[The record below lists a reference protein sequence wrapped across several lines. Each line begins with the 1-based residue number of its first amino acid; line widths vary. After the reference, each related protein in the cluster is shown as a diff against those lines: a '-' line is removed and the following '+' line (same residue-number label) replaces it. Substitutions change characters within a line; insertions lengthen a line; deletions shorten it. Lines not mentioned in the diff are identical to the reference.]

1 MLQRN
6 IFTHCLNFWS
16 NPMLN
21 AEQIIA
27 SNKANL
33 NNLFGLSNQAFAG
46 MEKLVELNLTAARA
60 ALTESADH
68 AKAVLAAK
76 DPQEF
81 MTLQTNF
88 LQPLA
93 EKSAAYSRHIYDI
106 ASGTSAELS
115 KAFEGKA
122 AESQEAVT
130 AYIETALKN
139 APAGSEQA
147 VAFFKQAVSASNTAV
162 ETVQKAVKQA
172 TDIAETNLQAAA
184 DTAVKATKTAA
195 AKKR

>member
-1 MLQRN
+1 
-6 IFTHCLNFWS
+6 
-16 NPMLN
+16 MLN

-46 MEKLVELNLTAARA
+46 VEKLVELNLTAARA
-60 ALTESADH
+60 ALTESAEH
-68 AKAVLAAK
+68 AQAVLAAK

-81 MTLQTNF
+81 VNLQTSF

-106 ASGTSAELS
+106 ASGTTAELS

-122 AESQEAVT
+122 AEGQQAVT
-130 AYIETALKN
+130 AYIETTLKN

-172 TDIAETNLQAAA
+172 TDMAETNLQAAA
-184 DTAVKATKTAA
+184 DTAVKATKTTA

>member
-1 MLQRN
+1 
-6 IFTHCLNFWS
+6 
-16 NPMLN
+16 MLN

-81 MTLQTNF
+81 MALQTNF

-106 ASGTSAELS
+106 ASGTTTELS

-122 AESQEAVT
+122 AEGQQAVT

>member
-68 AKAVLAAK
+68 AKALLAAK

-172 TDIAETNLQAAA
+172 ADIAETNLQAAA